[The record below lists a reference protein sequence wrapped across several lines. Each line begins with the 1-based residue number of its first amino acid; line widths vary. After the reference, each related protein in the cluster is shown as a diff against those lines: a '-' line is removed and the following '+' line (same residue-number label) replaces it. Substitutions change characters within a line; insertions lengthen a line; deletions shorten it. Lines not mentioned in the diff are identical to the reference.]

1 MSITNIT
8 DIVDFKRS
16 EERAE
21 NLADNLREL
30 VFPALQEMS
39 VPEIVGL
46 LENTKLELQM
56 YCMMTPD
63 ED

>member
-21 NLADNLREL
+21 NLADNLRGL

-56 YCMMTPD
+56 YCMMTPE

>member
-39 VPEIVGL
+39 VPESVGL

-56 YCMMTPD
+56 YCMMTPE

>member
-56 YCMMTPD
+56 YCMMTPE

>member
-56 YCMMTPD
+56 YCMMAPE

>member
-1 MSITNIT
+1 MSVTSIT

-16 EERAE
+16 EEKAE

>member
-1 MSITNIT
+1 MSITSIT

-16 EERAE
+16 EEKAE

-56 YCMMTPD
+56 YCMMTPE

>member
-21 NLADNLREL
+21 NLAGDLREL

-56 YCMMTPD
+56 YCMMAPE

>member
-1 MSITNIT
+1 MSVTSIT

-16 EERAE
+16 EEKAE

-56 YCMMTPD
+56 YCMMTPE